1 MKITTK
7 SGTVY
12 RIEDGFWQR
21 NKEALNRLSVFKS
34 IPEGAETWGDLHES
48 DIPAPQIGFCMYLSN
63 KDSWQVSTPV
73 VSIEDDE

>member
-12 RIEDGFWQR
+12 RIADGFWSR
-21 NKEALNRLSVFKS
+21 NGGSNERLGTFKS
-34 IPEGAETWGDLHES
+34 VPQGFLTWTQIHSSNL
-48 DIPAPQIGFCMYLSN
+48 PAPQIGYRMYLSHN
-63 KDSWQVSTPV
+63 DSWQVSTPV